1 MSVEMSEDYQI
12 AVNPH
17 GELLLVMGWQQ
28 ESVDMPRL
36 YYDGG
41 EHALLMRTP
50 ESTVILPY
58 LPEGL
63 RVPLAFSTKVS
74 VRETTPS
81 GEVVHAYD
89 ARLHFA
95 QDIPALRSI
104 AETLRKDVA

>member
-1 MSVEMSEDYQI
+1 MHQVSQDYHI
-12 AVNPH
+12 AVNPN
-17 GELLLVMGWQQ
+17 GELLLVMGWQP
-28 ESVDMPRL
+28 EAVDIPRL
-36 YYDGG
+36 FYDGG

-50 ESTVILPY
+50 ESTVILPH
-58 LPEGL
+58 LPEAL

-74 VRETTPS
+74 VRETTPT

-104 AETLRKDVA
+104 AEALRKDVA